1 MRKELARHLD
11 SSEVV
16 TQLHSYLTQLLGS
29 KEINKTQLLE
39 VLRLLESSKIDIQAR
54 LASLEP

>member
-29 KEINKTQLLE
+29 KEINKTQLL
-39 VLRLLESSKIDIQAR
+39 RYYDY
-54 LASLEP
+54 